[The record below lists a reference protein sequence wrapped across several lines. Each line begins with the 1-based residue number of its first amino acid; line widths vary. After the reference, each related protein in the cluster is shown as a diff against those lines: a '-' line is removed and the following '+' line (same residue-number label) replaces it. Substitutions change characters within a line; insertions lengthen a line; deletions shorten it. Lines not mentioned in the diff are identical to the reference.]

1 MAELN
6 VLSLVEQKVEFSES
20 NRRWLF
26 FSREI
31 SRVRTHLDFV
41 VDGVPLR
48 EHVRRWSELDEA
60 PDDVSRLT
68 DFDPY
73 AAIEQIERLRGLTP
87 HQYVERAWLLFCSV
101 CADEGCGGLTADL
114 AIHENRVVWSNF
126 GWDTNYVAD
135 GVEPVRIETASAFT
149 FDRVRYEKVLLE
161 AQDRFMSQIQ
171 GTK

>member
-6 VLSLVEQKVEFSES
+6 VLSLVEQEVEFSES
-20 NRRWLF
+20 VRRWLF
-26 FSREI
+26 FRRE
-31 SRVRTHLDFV
+31 VRNVRAHLDFV

-48 EHVRRWSELDEA
+48 EHVRRWSGLDEV

-73 AAIEQIERLRGLTP
+73 GAIEQIDRLRSLTA
-87 HQYVERAWLLFCSV
+87 HQYGERAWLLFCSF

-114 AIHENRVVWSNF
+114 AIRGNRIEWSNF
-126 GWDTNYVAD
+126 GWDTD
-135 GVEPVRIETASAFT
+135 CEIEDEDPVRIENSSAFT
-149 FDRVRYEKVLLE
+149 FDRLQYENVLLE
-161 AQDRFMSQIQ
+161 ARDRFMRQIQ

>member
-6 VLSLVEQKVEFSES
+6 VLSLVEQEAEFSES
-20 NRRWLF
+20 VRRWLF

-31 SRVRTHLDFV
+31 RSVRTRLDFV

-48 EHVRRWSELDEA
+48 EHVRRWSGLDEA

-73 AAIEQIERLRGLTP
+73 AAIEQIDRLRGFAP
-87 HQYVERAWLLFCSV
+87 HQYGERAWLLFCPV

-114 AIHENRVVWSNF
+114 AIHGNRVVWSNF
-126 GWDTNYVAD
+126 GWDTGYELNDAD
-135 GVEPVRIETASAFT
+135 PVRIETSSAFT
-149 FDRVRYEKVLLE
+149 FDRVQYENVLLE
-161 AQDRFMSQIQ
+161 ARDRFIRQTQ
-171 GTK
+171 GIA